1 MATAPLTGSWPIL
14 PVSYPKTMGQ
24 NKLFI
29 LHIASVI
36 LLFSVICDICDIC
49 DMWYM
54 WDDSKAHRLHYLSVW
69 QVSQQ
74 LPWRG
79 KVEMSIPLFTHQQ
92 HKEDA
97 FSESLKKGV
106 HLPFQDLTLSRN
118 CQEPHYLSALDH
130 FHFLLSTFKAPP
142 INIYLC
148 QIPSA
153 VLFPL
158 SLPLVLE
165 TGENIL
171 QFDKLG
177 SQKDERRNKIKESHP
192 IWQIHFDLDLC
203 L

>member
-1 MATAPLTGSWPIL
+1 
-14 PVSYPKTMGQ
+14 MGQ

-29 LHIASVI
+29 LHIASVYSV
-36 LLFSVICDICDIC
+36 LFSVICDICDMRYVIYVIC

-54 WDDSKAHRLHYLSVW
+54 WDDSKAHCLHYLSVW

-79 KVEMSIPLFTHQQ
+79 KMEMSIPLFTHQQ

-97 FSESLKKGV
+97 FSESLKNGV

-118 CQEPHYLSALDH
+118 CQEPHYFSALDH
-130 FHFLLSTFKAPP
+130 FHFLLSTFKPPP

-148 QIPSA
+148 QILSA
-153 VLFPL
+153 LLFPL

-165 TGENIL
+165 TGENTL
-171 QFDKLG
+171 HFDKLG
-177 SQKDERRNKIKESHP
+177 SQKDERRNRIKSSNLANTLWSWSMSLN
-192 IWQIHFDLDLC
+192 IK
-203 L
+203 